1 MQVFG
6 VMKCETSVICIFQL
20 VLQLHFY
27 CKPAPRTAQNIWLLP
42 TRTDKSNIEVT
53 CTTRAISIT
62 VSCLVVSYSK
72 LFMINITI
80 ALAVEPRPASMFKCI
95 VKVTVAV
102 NPMTLVVLIPYMPTA
117 GGQFLCYLVPEMS
130 IWACKTRS
138 VTHTSSSPQS
148 LQNGI

>member
-6 VMKCETSVICIFQL
+6 VMKSETSVISIFQS
-20 VLQLHFY
+20 VLELHFY
-27 CKPAPRTAQNIWLLP
+27 CKPTPGTAYNIRLLP

-53 CTTRAISIT
+53 CTTHAISIT
-62 VSCLVVSYSK
+62 VSGLVVSYSK
-72 LFMINITI
+72 LFIINTI
-80 ALAVEPRPASMFKCI
+80 ALGIELTSFASMFKCI
-95 VKVTVAV
+95 VIVTEVV

-117 GGQFLCYLVPEMS
+117 GRQFLCYLVPEMS

-148 LQNGI
+148 LKNGI